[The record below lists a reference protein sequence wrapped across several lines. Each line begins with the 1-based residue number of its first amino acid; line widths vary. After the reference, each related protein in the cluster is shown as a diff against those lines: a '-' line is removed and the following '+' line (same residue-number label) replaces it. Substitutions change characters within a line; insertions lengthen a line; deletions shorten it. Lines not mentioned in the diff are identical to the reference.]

1 MDLRDLCCFDS
12 PHQGNR
18 FMTQSIEQVLT
29 AFDALPEHEKHLA
42 AVEVL
47 RRAWPQ
53 RVSDLSDD
61 AFLAAADAVFVEL
74 DAREAADA
82 QR

>member
-1 MDLRDLCCFDS
+1 MIE
-12 PHQGNR
+12 
-18 FMTQSIEQVLT
+18 SIEQVLT

-53 RVSDLSDD
+53 RVLNLGDD
-61 AFLAAADAVFVEL
+61 ALLAAADSLFVEL
-74 DAREAADA
+74 DACEAADA
-82 QR
+82 KH